1 MKERSMR
8 EEATNY
14 LDKDGERPSLAIIP
28 LNGKI
33 PLCPHGCKDASRD
46 RAQIE
51 SWWTQYPSAN
61 IGIATGEINGLLV
74 IDVDVKHD
82 QGKYGDESLKALE
95 SELGELPETWVAITG
110 SGGLHYY
117 FKYPEGHEIKNSAS
131 QLAQDIDIR
140 AQGGYVVAPP
150 SVHPD
155 TGRLYEWE
163 CGSDPKETPLAE
175 LPEKWLERLE
185 KKKVTGETLGES
197 QKKLFEIPE
206 TVPEGSRNDTI
217 FRYGASLRA
226 KSVPAI
232 ETYKLMD
239 QFNKEKCSPPLS
251 AGEFQKIYDSVM
263 KYQAGSPED
272 EIMKERN
279 QEIMKSGGEDLS
291 QFHHFNNKGV
301 ATSVYD
307 LRIYEYLSQKGNLF
321 ILGGVSF
328 MYKDGVYRG
337 DVSGAN
343 LKTAISKLIYPEL
356 DRSSTEERVYKL
368 FLNRTELQ
376 VSYEEINQYPQHW
389 INFRNGFYDPVAQKM
404 IPHDPKYR
412 AINQIPH
419 DYDPSAQLTGTEVE
433 RWLQFIVPE
442 KDDREMLLQYMGY
455 CLTRDTRQ
463 QKFMILYGSGGS
475 GKSTV
480 IRLIEFMIGAE
491 NISNI
496 SLKELGQRFA
506 SYGLLGKTLNSC
518 ADLEV
523 SALEDTS
530 VIKKILGEDSLRG
543 EPKGKQDIYFKNYAK
558 LIFSTNELPLVLS
571 EKTNGFYRRLLI
583 LNMTRQPEVKRS
595 DYLDILKGELGYL
608 IQLSVKALE
617 RMYQNG
623 LITES
628 AGSREAV
635 QSLRNDS
642 DTVEAWINEECYR
655 VQGEK
660 TERSKLYQKY
670 FSYCDSNDR
679 TELSR
684 NGFYRSLRMKGF
696 KDVTSMGI
704 RFFEGISLEEKCS
717 KSALNDEK
725 KCSDSAFSGDQME
738 LSLSE
743 REIWS

>member
-1 MKERSMR
+1 MR
-8 EEATNY
+8 EEAIKY
-14 LDKDGERPSLAIIP
+14 LTKEGQRSSLAIFP
-28 LNGKI
+28 LKGKI
-33 PLCPHGCKDASRD
+33 PLTAHGCKDATRD
-46 RAQIE
+46 RDQVE
-51 SWWTQYPSAN
+51 SWWDQYPLAN

-117 FKYPEGHEIKNSAS
+117 FRYPEGHDIRNSAS

-163 CGSDPKETPLAE
+163 CGSDPEETPLAE
-175 LPEKWLERLE
+175 LPEKWLQRLE
-185 KKKVTGETLGES
+185 KKVTGEALGDS

-206 TVPEGSRNDTI
+206 TVSVGARNDTL

-239 QFNKEKCSPPLS
+239 QFNKDKCSPPIP
-251 AGEFQKIYDSVM
+251 AGELQKIYDSVM
-263 KYQAGSPED
+263 KYQAGSSED
-272 EIMKERN
+272 EIMKSRN
-279 QEIMKSGGEDLS
+279 HEITETGEDLS
-291 QFHHFNNKGV
+291 QFHHFNDKGLP
-301 ATSVYD
+301 TSVYD
-307 LRIYEYLSQKGNLF
+307 FRIYEYLSQRGDIF
-321 ILGGVSF
+321 ILGSVPY
-328 MYKDGVYRG
+328 MYRGGVYRG

-343 LKTAISKLIYPEL
+343 LKTEIRKLIYPEL
-356 DRSSTEERVYKL
+356 VKSTTIERVYRL
-368 FLNRTELQ
+368 FLSEKDIQ
-376 VSYEEINQYPQHW
+376 VSYEDLNRYPQHW
-389 INFRNGFYDPVAQKM
+389 INFKNGFYDPLAQKM

-419 DYDPSAQLTGTEVE
+419 EYHPEAQLTGEEVE
-433 RWLQFIVPE
+433 RWLEFIVPQP
-442 KDDREMLLQYMGY
+442 DDREMLLQYMGY

-480 IRLIEFMIGAE
+480 IKMIETMIGAQ

-496 SLKELGQRFA
+496 SLKELSQRFA

-558 LIFSTNELPLVLS
+558 LIFSTNELPLVIS

-583 LNMTRQPEVKRS
+583 LNMTRQPEHKRA
-595 DYLDILKGELGYL
+595 DYLDLLKGELDYL
-608 IQLSVKALE
+608 IRLSVKALE
-617 RMYQNG
+617 RMYQAG

-628 AGSREAV
+628 AGSVEAV

-642 DTVEAWINEECYR
+642 DTVEAWISEECSR
-655 VQGEK
+655 VKEAK
-660 TERSKLYQKY
+660 EERGKLYQKY
-670 FSYCDSNDR
+670 VSYCDSTDR
-679 TELSR
+679 TSLSR
-684 NGFYRSLRMKGF
+684 NNFYRSLRMKDF
-696 KDVTSMGI
+696 REKMSMGI
-704 RFFEGISLEEKCS
+704 RYFEGISLEKSALKSALDDDEKCS
-717 KSALNDEK
+717 EWTEV
-725 KCSDSAFSGDQME
+725 GDQMD
-738 LSLSE
+738 LPFN
-743 REIWS
+743 

>member
-1 MKERSMR
+1 MKSEAIKYLTEEGQRS
-8 EEATNY
+8 
-14 LDKDGERPSLAIIP
+14 SLAIFP
-28 LNGKI
+28 LKGKI
-33 PLCPHGCKDASRD
+33 PLTAHGCKDATRD
-46 RAQIE
+46 RDQVE
-51 SWWTQYPSAN
+51 SWWDQYPLAN

-117 FKYPEGHEIKNSAS
+117 FRYPEGHDIRNSAS

-163 CGSDPKETPLAE
+163 CGSDPEETPLAE
-175 LPEKWLERLE
+175 LPEKWLQRLE
-185 KKKVTGETLGES
+185 KKVTGEALGDS

-206 TVPEGSRNDTI
+206 TVSVGARNDTL

-239 QFNKEKCSPPLS
+239 QFNKDKCSPPIP
-251 AGEFQKIYDSVM
+251 AGELQKIYDSVM
-263 KYQAGSPED
+263 KYQAGSSED
-272 EIMKERN
+272 EIMKSRN
-279 QEIMKSGGEDLS
+279 HEITETGEDLS
-291 QFHHFNNKGV
+291 QFHHFNDKGLP
-301 ATSVYD
+301 TSVYD
-307 LRIYEYLSQKGNLF
+307 FRIYEYLSQRGDIF
-321 ILGGVSF
+321 ILGSVPY
-328 MYKDGVYRG
+328 MYRGGVYRG

-343 LKTAISKLIYPEL
+343 LKTEIRKLIYPEL
-356 DRSSTEERVYKL
+356 VKSTTIERVYRL
-368 FLNRTELQ
+368 FLSEKDIQ
-376 VSYEEINQYPQHW
+376 VSYEDLNRYPQHW
-389 INFRNGFYDPVAQKM
+389 INFKNGFYDPLAQKM

-419 DYDPSAQLTGTEVE
+419 EYHPEAQLTGEEVE
-433 RWLQFIVPE
+433 RWLEFIVPQP
-442 KDDREMLLQYMGY
+442 DDREMLLQYMGY

-480 IRLIEFMIGAE
+480 IKMIETMIGAQ

-496 SLKELGQRFA
+496 SLKELSQRFA

-558 LIFSTNELPLVLS
+558 LIFSTNELPLVIS

-583 LNMTRQPEVKRS
+583 LNMTRQPEHKRA
-595 DYLDILKGELGYL
+595 DYLDLLKGELDYL
-608 IQLSVKALE
+608 IRLSVKALE
-617 RMYQNG
+617 RMYQAG

-628 AGSREAV
+628 AGSVEAV

-642 DTVEAWINEECYR
+642 DTVEAWISEECSR
-655 VQGEK
+655 VKEAK
-660 TERSKLYQKY
+660 EERGKLYQKY
-670 FSYCDSNDR
+670 VSYCDSTDR
-679 TELSR
+679 TSLSR
-684 NGFYRSLRMKGF
+684 NNFYRSLRMKDF
-696 KDVTSMGI
+696 REKMSMGI
-704 RFFEGISLEEKCS
+704 RYFEGISLEKSALKSALDDDEKCS
-717 KSALNDEK
+717 EWTTV
-725 KCSDSAFSGDQME
+725 GDQMD
-738 LSLSE
+738 LPFN
-743 REIWS
+743 

>member
-1 MKERSMR
+1 MVRR
-8 EEATNY
+8 EAVKY
-14 LDKDGERPSLAIIP
+14 LSKNGLRPALAIFP
-28 LNGKI
+28 LKGKI
-33 PLCPHGCKDASRD
+33 PLTAHGCKDATKD
-46 RAQIE
+46 RAQVE

-74 IDVDVKHD
+74 IDVDIKHD
-82 QGKYGDESLKALE
+82 RRKYGDESLKALE
-95 SELGELPETWVAITG
+95 QELGDLPDTWTALTG

-117 FKYPEGHEIKNSAS
+117 FRYPEGHDIRNSTS

-150 SVHPD
+150 SVHPE
-155 TGRLYEWE
+155 TGRVYEWE
-163 CGSDPKETPLAE
+163 CGSDPEETPLAE
-175 LPEKWLERLE
+175 LPERWLQRLE
-185 KKKVTGETLGES
+185 KKVTGEALGES

-232 ETYKLMD
+232 KTWELLR
-239 QFNKEKCSPPLS
+239 QFNSEKCNPPISETEL
-251 AGEFQKIYDSVM
+251 QKIYDSVM

-272 EIMKERN
+272 EIMKSRKH
-279 QEIMKSGGEDLS
+279 EIMKSGGEDLS
-291 QFHHFNNKGV
+291 QFHHFKNGV
-301 ATSVYD
+301 PTSVYD
-307 LRIYEYLSQKGNLF
+307 LRIYQYLSQKGDLF
-321 ILGGVSF
+321 ILGGVPY
-328 MYKDGVYRG
+328 MYRAGVYRG

-356 DRSSTEERVYKL
+356 DKSSTEERVYRL

-433 RWLQFIVPE
+433 KWLQFIVPE
-442 KDDREMLLQYMGY
+442 KDDREMLLQYTGY

-480 IRLIEFMIGAE
+480 IRLIEAMIGAE

-496 SLKELGQRFA
+496 SLKELSQRFA

-530 VIKKILGEDSLRG
+530 VVKKILGEDSLRG

-571 EKTNGFYRRLLI
+571 EKTNGFFRRLLI
-583 LNMTRQPEVKRS
+583 LNMNNQPEKKRA
-595 DYLDILKGELGYL
+595 DYLDLLKGELDYL
-608 IQLSVKALE
+608 IRLSVKALE
-617 RMYQNG
+617 RMYQAG

-628 AGSREAV
+628 AGSVEAV

-642 DTVEAWINEECYR
+642 DTVEAWISEECSR
-655 VQGEK
+655 VKEAK
-660 TERSKLYQKY
+660 EERGKLYQKY
-670 FSYCDSNDR
+670 VSYCDSTDR
-679 TELSR
+679 TSLSR
-684 NGFYRSLRMKGF
+684 NNFYRSLRMKDF
-696 KDVTSMGI
+696 REKMSMGI
-704 RFFEGISLEEKCS
+704 RYFEGISLEKSALKSALDDDEKCS
-717 KSALNDEK
+717 EWTEV
-725 KCSDSAFSGDQME
+725 GDQMD
-738 LSLSE
+738 LPFN
-743 REIWS
+743 

>member
-1 MKERSMR
+1 MR
-8 EEATNY
+8 EEAIKY
-14 LDKDGERPSLAIIP
+14 LTKEGQRSSLAIFP
-28 LNGKI
+28 LKGKI
-33 PLCPHGCKDASRD
+33 PLTAHGCKDATRD
-46 RAQIE
+46 RDQVE
-51 SWWTQYPSAN
+51 SWWDQYPLAN

-117 FKYPEGHEIKNSAS
+117 FRYPEGHDIRNSAS

-163 CGSDPKETPLAE
+163 CGSDPEETPLAE
-175 LPEKWLERLE
+175 LPEKWLQRLE
-185 KKKVTGETLGES
+185 KKVTGEALGDS

-206 TVPEGSRNDTI
+206 TVSVGARNDTL

-239 QFNKEKCSPPLS
+239 QFNKDKCSPPIP
-251 AGEFQKIYDSVM
+251 AGELQKIYDSVM
-263 KYQAGSPED
+263 KYQAGSSED
-272 EIMKERN
+272 EIMKSRN
-279 QEIMKSGGEDLS
+279 HEITETGEDLS
-291 QFHHFNNKGV
+291 QFHHFNDKGLP
-301 ATSVYD
+301 TSVYD
-307 LRIYEYLSQKGNLF
+307 FRIYEYLSQRGDIF
-321 ILGGVSF
+321 ILGSVPY
-328 MYKDGVYRG
+328 MYRGGVYRG

-343 LKTAISKLIYPEL
+343 LKTEIRKLIYPEL
-356 DRSSTEERVYKL
+356 VKSTTIERVYRL
-368 FLNRTELQ
+368 FLSEKDIQ
-376 VSYEEINQYPQHW
+376 VSYEDLNRYPQHW
-389 INFRNGFYDPVAQKM
+389 INFKNGFYDPLAQKM

-419 DYDPSAQLTGTEVE
+419 EYHPEAQLTGEEVE
-433 RWLQFIVPE
+433 RWLEFIVPQP
-442 KDDREMLLQYMGY
+442 DDREMLLQYMGY

-480 IRLIEFMIGAE
+480 IKMIETMIGAQ

-496 SLKELGQRFA
+496 SLKELSQRFA

-558 LIFSTNELPLVLS
+558 LIFSTNELPLVIS

-583 LNMTRQPEVKRS
+583 LNMTRQPEHKRA
-595 DYLDILKGELGYL
+595 DYLDLLKGELDYL
-608 IQLSVKALE
+608 IRLSVKALE
-617 RMYQNG
+617 RMYQAG

-628 AGSREAV
+628 AGSVEAV

-642 DTVEAWINEECYR
+642 DTVEAWISEECSR
-655 VQGEK
+655 VKEAK
-660 TERSKLYQKY
+660 EERGKLYQKY
-670 FSYCDSNDR
+670 VSYCDSTDR
-679 TELSR
+679 TSLSR
-684 NGFYRSLRMKGF
+684 NNFYRSLRMKEIRE
-696 KDVTSMGI
+696 KMSMGI
-704 RFFEGISLEEKCS
+704 RYFEGISLEKSALKSALDDDEKCS
-717 KSALNDEK
+717 EWTEV
-725 KCSDSAFSGDQME
+725 GDQMD
-738 LSLSE
+738 LPFN
-743 REIWS
+743 